1 MPECPTQPSSL
12 GNNALPFYSEVTI
25 QTRLFISF
33 FLFFIFLAFVLKTL
47 VTGTWWKLHVE
58 NFSVGIIS
66 VLIQG
71 T

>member
-25 QTRLFISF
+25 QATRLSF
-33 FLFFIFLAFVLKTL
+33 FFFFLAFVLITL
-47 VTGTWWKLHVE
+47 VTDTWWKLHME
-58 NFSVGIIS
+58 NFSVGTIS